1 MLTTPRLSSVNPLM
15 LVALVGHAQ
24 TRAPSAIE
32 LHTAYCIPVV
42 KAELKAAQQAVAA
55 QDKSLAEITA
65 ASGSAILI
73 KAATDVLD
81 NLRGEESRYRA
92 LLGRLQSHLLPR
104 ISELDPAALL
114 DAENRGKSDAQ
125 TISRQ
130 GMDKDLAVRLKS
142 CNSPTWLPS

>member
-1 MLTTPRLSSVNPLM
+1 MLTNPRLCSVILLM

-24 TRAPSAIE
+24 SRAPSDIE

-42 KAELKAAQQAVAA
+42 KAELEAAQQAVVA
-55 QDKSLAEITA
+55 QDKSRAEIIA
-65 ASGSAILI
+65 ASGSAILV

-92 LLGRLQSHLLPR
+92 LLDRLQSHLLPR
-104 ISELDPAALL
+104 ISELDTAALS
-114 DAENRGKSDAQ
+114 DADNRGKSDAQ